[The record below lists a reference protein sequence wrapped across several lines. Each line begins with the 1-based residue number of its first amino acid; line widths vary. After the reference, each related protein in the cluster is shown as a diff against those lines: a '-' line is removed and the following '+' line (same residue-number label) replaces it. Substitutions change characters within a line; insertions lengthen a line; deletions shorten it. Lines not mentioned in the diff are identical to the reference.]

1 MDTQLRRIDEL
12 EQENAA
18 LREVNDILR
27 KAVAYYTRSL
37 AGLACEGIVAARTSD
52 ADVLH
57 EAAGSD
63 HEERA
68 TLARRETSR
77 DEGNC

>member
-1 MDTQLRRIDEL
+1 MDTRLRRIDEL

-37 AGLACEGIVAARTSD
+37 GELAGEGVVAARASG
-52 ADVLH
+52 ADVSH

-63 HEERA
+63 HEARA
-68 TLARRETSR
+68 TLPRRETSS
-77 DEGNC
+77 DEENC

>member
-1 MDTQLRRIDEL
+1 METRLRRIDEL

-37 AGLACEGIVAARTSD
+37 GGLAGEGVVAARASG

-57 EAAGSD
+57 GAAGSD
-63 HEERA
+63 RAERA

-77 DEGNC
+77 DKGNC